1 MIPLNPCSAYLRTK
15 QFVREEWDALFADHA
30 KHPAYGV
37 GGGWRGL
44 LYANLAIIDPK
55 RSYEFFAQKNF
66 DPGWLDGGATRAW
79 YLAYA
84 AGQICTAVTRNYCGI
99 MLMASQVLEVH
110 DEDDVGKEYVAESS
124 VSLQHDRGV

>member
-15 QFVREEWDALFADHA
+15 QFVKEEWDALFADHA
-30 KHPAYGV
+30 KHPAHSV

-66 DPGWLDGGATRAW
+66 YPGWLDGGATRAW

-84 AGQICTAVTRNYCGI
+84 AGQMYTAVNYGI

-110 DEDDVGKEYVAESS
+110 SNEDDVG
-124 VSLQHDRGV
+124 H